1 VDVIPKPG
9 RPKAGEAGFE
19 KDLTDRVAQAS
30 RVRMQ
35 AARYIRRV
43 RKPGETLATDLF
55 DPFQLERLHQC
66 RILVVCGTGGFPS
79 LLKML
84 LSLAR
89 PGWLAPIIAC
99 IAMPARVLA
108 SLLPNLEKDIPV
120 RVEALEDPLSCK
132 PGVVYLCS
140 ADEIPVGRANL
151 TAIGG
156 LEPNP
161 SKDGGPLDDLL
172 SILAQEFKSRLL
184 AMLISGTGS
193 DGIRGMERVRRM
205 GGESYVLSPEVCLRP
220 DLPRKILELELALEV
235 KSIQHAVELVQDWNE
250 RMMATVTGC
259 GGSARVE
266 GTKSGNL
273 RGTAGGSPRRGG

>member
-1 VDVIPKPG
+1 MACPHN
-9 RPKAGEAGFE
+9 
-19 KDLTDRVAQAS
+19 
-30 RVRMQ
+30 
-35 AARYIRRV
+35 
-43 RKPGETLATDLF
+43 
-55 DPFQLERLHQC
+55 RLH
-66 RILVVCGTGGFPS
+66 RD
-79 LLKML
+79 
-84 LSLAR
+84 AR
-89 PGWLAPIIAC
+89 SGARLP
-99 IAMPARVLA
+99 PAQPR
-108 SLLPNLEKDIPV
+108 KDIPV

-266 GTKSGNL
+266 GTKSV
-273 RGTAGGSPRRGG
+273 T